1 MAIFLVRHAA
11 AGDRFDWDG
20 PDRLRP
26 LTARGGRQAHGL
38 VEALEGRTVDRILT
52 SPFTRCVATVEPLGA
67 ARGLAVEVV
76 DELAERRSVL
86 AIELAESLVGTDAVL
101 CSHGDVIPEVLWA
114 LARRHRL
121 DLPAPLHMR
130 CEKGST
136 WVLDA
141 TGTAFVSAEYLPP
154 PD

>member
-1 MAIFLVRHAA
+1 MAVFLVRHAA

-26 LTARGGRQAHGL
+26 LTARGGRQAQGL
-38 VEALEGRTVDRILT
+38 VGALEGQAVERILT

-67 ARGLAVEVV
+67 ARGVAVEAV
-76 DELAERRSVL
+76 DELAEGRSPL
-86 AIELAESLVGTDAVL
+86 AIELAESLIGVDAVL
-101 CSHGDVIPEVLWA
+101 CSHGDVIPEIVWA

-121 DLPAPLHMR
+121 DIPAPLHMR

-136 WVLDA
+136 WVVHTD
-141 TGTAFVSAEYLPP
+141 GTAFVSAEYLPP
-154 PD
+154 PA